1 MHTGRFRQGVDDPDY
16 PTWKTRFRCALNKL
30 PDIQEVKDLSK
41 LDGPDPFRAYRF
53 MPRKVSDMAHMQRIQ
68 MPSNGGNIQQQ
79 LSNTSSLPD
88 ILNDVRDNE
97 QRSPENLPSD
107 LNDIDV
113 SQFIGSQQMK
123 TEPIENMD
131 TSTDAIGYTG
141 QLVLN
146 HDRCSEDPMSLLH
159 TTHGLPMSPPLHSNT
174 PPEMNKMRIKLRYR
188 REEVAEHV
196 VTNPLGCRLFYG
208 PRIDQMTN
216 QFNKEIYGPD
226 GVDLLHFPLCLN
238 MINNQKQ
245 EELTIKLLDVLDRGL
260 VLENDNGDIYATR
273 KCRCV
278 IFFASPQT
286 NGVPLKLKRD
296 ERTKIFDYRNYFEPM
311 LHCYLNERSPRPS
324 ADVLLGFGQKWNPC
338 TVPYNNIL
346 ISATVF
352 HCMAQYRLDQVTCS
366 SPLSPPIERSKSDD
380 IDKFLDQ
387 YKRVEAI
394 GSNYPLQTNSPMCV

>member
-1 MHTGRFRQGVDDPDY
+1 MSFDVSSRQRLRPWLEAKINSGQIQGLKWIDKEQHIFKVPWKHGGKHDWNEQDSQIFKEWAMHTGRFRQGVDDPDY

-53 MPRKVSDMAHMQRIQ
+53 MPRKDMAHMQRIQ

-260 VLENDNGDIYATR
+260 MCDIFRFTP
-273 KCRCV
+273 K
-278 IFFASPQT
+278 
-286 NGVPLKLKRD
+286 
-296 ERTKIFDYRNYFEPM
+296 PM
-311 LHCYLNERSPRPS
+311 E
-324 ADVLLGFGQKWNPC
+324 
-338 TVPYNNIL
+338 
-346 ISATVF
+346 F
-352 HCMAQYRLDQVTCS
+352 H
-366 SPLSPPIERSKSDD
+366 
-380 IDKFLDQ
+380 
-387 YKRVEAI
+387 
-394 GSNYPLQTNSPMCV
+394 